1 MPDVR
6 RRPRGAERA
15 VRPVHRLRPL
25 PRRVSFHAAA
35 ATRQG
40 ARPAHRRDRPGV
52 RRADGDQDGALR
64 RVPRLHQVPR
74 VQAHAARAAGRE
86 MPQVRRGRPR
96 GAPHQEG
103 TQLLRVPALPGVRL
117 LDVEPPG
124 RGRLPELRVRRHG
137 READQDQRGLSQVPQ
152 VRTRNHGRGGGAG
165 GVGGE
170 LRAVVVGG
178 GLAGS
183 EAAWALAE
191 RGIAVTLHEMRPVKM
206 TAAHQTD
213 RLAEL
218 VCSNSFKSV
227 EPTNAHGLLKAEM
240 RRLGS
245 VVLDAA
251 DEARVP
257 GGAALAVDRVA
268 FSHGVHAR
276 VTGHPG
282 ITLARSEVTELPSPG
297 IVATGPLTS
306 EALAA
311 AIARKLDAAS
321 LAFFD
326 AIAPIVSAD
335 SLDTTRLFRASRYGK
350 GSGDDY
356 WNAPLTEAE
365 YDALVA
371 ALRTG
376 EQYQPHHEFDR
387 TPYFEGCLPVE
398 EMAARGRDVLRFG
411 PMKPVGLTDPGRQ
424 PGDSEPFAVVQLRQE
439 DRAGQMWN
447 LVGFQTRLKVPEQQR
462 VLRMIPGLVRAEFL
476 RFGSIHRNAYINSP
490 RALTAHLSAKDDPLL
505 LFAGQLTG
513 VEGYT
518 ESAAT
523 GILAGINLARLL
535 TGEEPAAPPPTTMLG
550 ALYRYVHAA
559 DPDRF
564 QPMNANFGLLEPL
577 ERPVRDKARKKAL
590 LVQRA
595 LAEMDVFARELGVEV
610 RA

>member
-1 MPDVR
+1 
-6 RRPRGAERA
+6 
-15 VRPVHRLRPL
+15 
-25 PRRVSFHAAA
+25 
-35 ATRQG
+35 
-40 ARPAHRRDRPGV
+40 
-52 RRADGDQDGALR
+52 
-64 RVPRLHQVPR
+64 
-74 VQAHAARAAGRE
+74 
-86 MPQVRRGRPR
+86 
-96 GAPHQEG
+96 
-103 TQLLRVPALPGVRL
+103 
-117 LDVEPPG
+117 
-124 RGRLPELRVRRHG
+124 
-137 READQDQRGLSQVPQ
+137 
-152 VRTRNHGRGGGAG
+152 
-165 GVGGE
+165 
-170 LRAVVVGG
+170 VVGG

-191 RGIAVTLHEMRPVKM
+191 GGGIAVALREMRPVKM

-227 EPTNAHGLLKAEM
+227 ELTNAHGLLKAEM

-251 DEARVP
+251 DQARVP

-268 FSHGVHAR
+268 FARGLHDR
-276 VTGHPG
+276 VTSHPG
-282 ITLARSEVTELPSPG
+282 ITLVRGEVTELESPG

-311 AIARKLDAAS
+311 AIARKLDATS

-335 SLDTTRLFRASRYGK
+335 SLDTARMFRASRYGK
-350 GSGDDY
+350 GAGDDY
-356 WNAPLTEAE
+356 WNAPLTEAQ
-365 YDALVA
+365 YDALVT
-371 ALRTG
+371 ALSTG

-411 PMKPVGLTDPGRQ
+411 PMKPVGLPGNA
-424 PGDSEPFAVVQLRQE
+424 FAVVQLRQE

-447 LVGFQTRLKVPEQQR
+447 LVGFQTRLKVPDQQR
-462 VLRMIPGLVRAEFL
+462 VFRMIPGLERTEFL

-490 RALTAHLSAKDDPLL
+490 RALTAHLSAQDDATL

-523 GILAGINLARLL
+523 GILAGVNLARLL
-535 TGEEPAAPPPTTMLG
+535 RGEAPVVPPPTTMLG
-550 ALYRYVHAA
+550 ALYRYVHTA
-559 DPDRF
+559 DPEHF

-577 ERPVRDKARKKAL
+577 ERAVKDKQKKREL
-590 LVQRA
+590 LVERA
-595 LAEMDVFARELGVEV
+595 LADMDMFARSVGVEV
-610 RA
+610 SA